1 MNTPAQGS
9 AKLARWR
16 GSLQKWLPGWIHQ
29 EPVDR
34 PTDDEA
40 FEYYDDSFTYF
51 RAMAPVVWQAIVGA
65 LMLIM
70 LCGVGYF
77 SESGTL
83 PPLDWLKDAAQSN
96 AMDSGAR
103 RAALA
108 FSGVTA
114 AITMA
119 LSIASVVWAVAA
131 FRHKDSS
138 YRWKVIIWAAVLWVM
153 PLALLGVM
161 WWRDLLP
168 FTTRIGAYL
177 LPGPVPFIM
186 LGLACTVSAALAAGA
201 GFLLQPTRRPN
212 NPAQATKQLQWL
224 AKRLIELDQLL
235 YVGALALVFGTLQL
249 STAMSAPLAGLPKTA
264 DLKNW
269 VELCKTLAPPPAT
282 SPFFPSAPLPQELG
296 AAAQAAGPENCK
308 TLPEKYA
315 RNEVADDL
323 RQLVRGVT
331 LACGLAFSAL
341 LAAIYVPALIGLR
354 LIIERPLEMVSA
366 TSKRSPAVGEMDPI
380 RRIAAVAA
388 TLSPL
393 IAGLLA
399 NALSVA

>member
-1 MNTPAQGS
+1 
-9 AKLARWR
+9 
-16 GSLQKWLPGWIHQ
+16 
-29 EPVDR
+29 
-34 PTDDEA
+34 
-40 FEYYDDSFTYF
+40 
-51 RAMAPVVWQAIVGA
+51 
-65 LMLIM
+65 
-70 LCGVGYF
+70 
-77 SESGTL
+77 
-83 PPLDWLKDAAQSN
+83 
-96 AMDSGAR
+96 
-103 RAALA
+103 
-108 FSGVTA
+108 
-114 AITMA
+114 MA
-119 LSIASVVWAVAA
+119 LSTASVVWAVAA

-138 YRWKVIIWAAVLWVM
+138 YRWKVFKWAATLWVVPLTILWVM
-153 PLALLGVM
+153 
-161 WWRDLLP
+161 WWKDLLPP

-177 LPGPVPFIM
+177 LPGRMPFVM
-186 LGLACTVSAALAAGA
+186 LGLACTVPAVLAAGA
-201 GFLLQPTRRPN
+201 GFLLQPTRRPKDHTH
-212 NPAQATKQLQWL
+212 ATKQLQWL

-249 STAMSAPLAGLPKTA
+249 SAAMSVPLAGLPKTA

-269 VELCKTLAPPPAT
+269 VELCKTLDPPPAT
-282 SPFFPSAPLPQELG
+282 SPFFPSAPLPQEPG

-308 TLPEKYA
+308 ALPEKYA
-315 RNEVADDL
+315 RTEVADDL